1 MTKPLLMGIVNAT
14 PDSFYDGNPQ
24 NNLPTLLA
32 KCKDY
37 ADGGVDIF
45 DIGGE
50 STRPSAAPVPA
61 EEELNRVL
69 PLIKEVR
76 KTWPKIPV
84 SLDTVKIPVAL
95 EGLKAGVSIIN
106 DVSGTPDKEMFKI
119 VKDFN
124 AQIVVMHTRGTP
136 QTMQSMTD
144 YTDLLGEIKEFLARK
159 IDEAVSCG
167 SYNWID
173 GNAYS
178 SDTIVTLLRNDTVFV
193 LELTVS
199 NLPVDTLEAIQVTG
213 HCYAEW
219 NNKTWNTAGTYIDTI
234 YATALGQCDSVVKV
248 QITLAGNDSI
258 DLIDDTVCGMYIAP
272 WGDTLTE
279 SVNGNDVNV
288 VYNGCTINVGEFY
301 LIVNHMFL
309 HLLNQY

>member
-24 NNLPTLLA
+24 NNLDVLLA

-37 ADGGVDIF
+37 VDGGVDIF

-50 STRPSAAPVPA
+50 STRPNATPVSA
-61 EEELNRVL
+61 EEEQARVL
-69 PLIKEVR
+69 PLIQAARQK
-76 KTWPKIPV
+76 WPQIPV

-136 QTMQSMTD
+136 QNMQTMTD
-144 YTDLLGEIKEFLARK
+144 YTDLLGEIKDFLARK

-167 SYNWID
+167 IARQNVIID
-173 GNAYS
+173 VGFGFAKTREQNYK
-178 SDTIVTLLRNDTVFV
+178 LLKHLSFFRDLGVRMLVGLSHKTF
-193 LELTVS
+193 LAQKREL
-199 NLPVDTLEAIQVTG
+199 PPKRKAQ
-213 HCYAEW
+213 
-219 NNKTWNTAGTYIDTI
+219 
-234 YATALGQCDSVVKV
+234 
-248 QITLAGNDSI
+248 TLAANLVALQGGADI
-258 DLIDDTVCGMYIAP
+258 LRVHDVKDTRKIM
-272 WGDTLTE
+272 D
-279 SVNGNDVNV
+279 
-288 VYNGCTINVGEFY
+288 FY
-301 LIVNHMFL
+301 QELEGAK
-309 HLLNQY
+309 